1 MLSGLPPIADLQ
13 LGVRGG
19 PALVVAMGLA
29 AWVRHVDDRRALN
42 AILGLAVR
50 RNSGVIC
57 RTALAHKPPVIIASF
72 AGGLLGLGPD
82 HACTRGRCAD
92 GRHVHCARAQAG
104 AGIAANGEH

>member
-1 MLSGLPPIADLQ
+1 MSGPPLVAATE
-13 LGVRGG
+13 LG
-19 PALVVAMGLA
+19 

-42 AILGLAVR
+42 TILGLAVR
-50 RNSGVIC
+50 RNSGAIC
-57 RTALAHKPPVIIASF
+57 RTALAHKPPAIIASF

-92 GRHVHCARAQAG
+92 GRHVHCARAQAA